1 MSFYSDIHYL
11 PKLFLNFIN
20 DSEALQW
27 PVLFHIKFQAIQF
40 SKNKT
45 DLSRK
50 NEVFEVTLKR
60 KRDPS
65 ADVSDDDD
73 DPAENGA
80 EES

>member
-1 MSFYSDIHYL
+1 MTLQCYNEPLFIQI
-11 PKLFLNFIN
+11 KL
-20 DSEALQW
+20 
-27 PVLFHIKFQAIQF
+27 QAIQF

-60 KRDPS
+60 KRDPA
-65 ADVSDDDD
+65 ADVSDDGDD
-73 DPAENGA
+73 AAENDA